1 MNQEDQLNILYT
13 CIDRISDMDGHVVR
27 FAQSP
32 WDADNLKRL
41 AEHFSI
47 LAEISKTKEQM
58 RLSDIYDIS
67 CSGQNLCTTI
77 IARQPDDVI
86 VYWRSFK
93 EMLSQ
98 IRSLFEKE
106 KERLLTMPDERGQRG
121 AQNYAKHNQ
130 TMPAS
135 YDSTGG
141 YGTYGGSGASG
152 APGAFRA
159 SGAYDAYG
167 SASNSP
173 EYSPGNPPGNP
184 PGNTPGNPPGN
195 TPARAGAF
203 GSFGGSG
210 PPVTPSSQASNASS
224 SSSGSSSNSVSNVS
238 SQLKSGFGSSSV
250 SESSIKLPPS
260 SNLPPSASQSSL
272 RAQQPP
278 SNPSQSTPAMQAPMQ
293 SPTQTPMQSSMS
305 NPQQNSMQNSSQQAP
320 YPFTTPNSFQTQ
332 AQAQAPTAQQ
342 APAPQIVPTHDV
354 VVVSSNMEKL
364 RALSTALSHQAISVR
379 PCSDLNQAW
388 ETTLNHM
395 PNGLLVCVPV
405 QGGNA
410 YQFISQIRAIPGG
423 ENIAIVVLGEE
434 HAFLESINTVKARAD
449 AFLALPVEVDAI
461 LEKFRYFFG
470 RGKPELYRILCMEQ
484 DPLQAQS
491 VVETLERAGYNVLWQ
506 SDPFS
511 FEESLLA
518 FSPDLILLDAASS
531 QIDGFELS
539 RYVRQSE
546 RFATVPV
553 LFLTGENNLEAHMEG
568 ARALADDYLVKPVIS
583 ELLIATVAG
592 KLERFRIFKKLL
604 KNDPLTQILNYDHF
618 VDLAQR
624 SLKARANLPGASRA
638 ILTVIDIDNLKSINN
653 TFGFAVGDRTLLALV
668 QVIRKVFR
676 HTDLIGRVGGDRI
689 AILDYG
695 LPLRETME
703 TVDDLLLNFAQ
714 VPHKS
719 KGNIFKV
726 TASAGISA
734 AMEQERFSDLLE
746 RSLRAVQNAKS
757 QGKGRICQG

>member
-1 MNQEDQLNILYT
+1 MKGSLSPSSAFCNPAEMNQEDQLNILDT

-58 RLSDIYDIS
+58 RLSDIYDIA

-106 KERLLTMPDERGQRG
+106 KERVMTMPDERGQRG
-121 AQNYAKHNQ
+121 MHNLAMQNPGMQSAL
-130 TMPAS
+130 
-135 YDSTGG
+135 DSTAG
-141 YGTYGGSGASG
+141 YGSYGGSGAAG

-159 SGAYDAYG
+159 SGAYDAYS
-167 SASNSP
+167 SASSSDP
-173 EYSPGNPPGNP
+173 Y
-184 PGNTPGNPPGN
+184 
-195 TPARAGAF
+195 
-203 GSFGGSG
+203 GSSRGSG
-210 PPVTPSSQASNASS
+210 PPASPSPTPPAGSSSASS
-224 SSSGSSSNSVSNVS
+224 SLNNS
-238 SQLKSGFGSSSV
+238 FGSTSLTGA
-250 SESSIKLPPS
+250 SIKMPPS

-272 RAQQPP
+272 RAQQPQTNSAP
-278 SNPSQSTPAMQAPMQ
+278 LPAPIPAPVSAPAPM
-293 SPTQTPMQSSMS
+293 SAPT
-305 NPQQNSMQNSSQQAP
+305 PQAQNISGNQAYIQAQAP
-320 YPFTTPNSFQTQ
+320 YPFSTP
-332 AQAQAPTAQQ
+332 AQ
-342 APAPQIVPTHDV
+342 APAPAPLPAPAPPIVPTHDV

-405 QGGNA
+405 HGGNA
-410 YQFISQIRAIPGG
+410 YQFISQIRALPGG
-423 ENIAIVVLGEE
+423 ENIAIIVLGEE

-449 AFLALPVEVDAI
+449 AYLALPVEVDAI

-470 RGKPELYRILCMEQ
+470 RGKPELYRVLCMEQ

-491 VVETLERAGYNVLWQ
+491 VVETLEQAGYNVLWQ
-506 SDPFS
+506 NDPFA

-553 LFLTGENNLEAHMEG
+553 LFLTGDNNLEAHMEG
-568 ARALADDYLVKPVIS
+568 ARSLADDYLIKPIIP
-583 ELLIATVAG
+583 ELLVATVSG

-618 VDLAQR
+618 IDLAQR

-638 ILTVIDIDNLKSINN
+638 ILTVIDIDNFKSLNN

-676 HTDLIGRVGGDRI
+676 HTDLIGRVNGDRI

>member
-1 MNQEDQLNILYT
+1 MKGSFRPSNAISNTDEMNQEDQLNILDT

-32 WDADNLKRL
+32 WDTDNLKRL
-41 AEHFSI
+41 AEHFSV

-58 RLSDIYDIS
+58 RLSEIYDMA

-77 IARQPDDVI
+77 ITHQPDDVI

-93 EMLSQ
+93 EMLSH
-98 IRSLFEKE
+98 IRTCVEKE
-106 KERLLTMPDERGQRG
+106 KERIMTMPDERRPRNSQQ
-121 AQNYAKHNQ
+121 A
-130 TMPAS
+130 
-135 YDSTGG
+135 YDPSQDFGS
-141 YGTYGGSGASG
+141 YGGSGSQG

-159 SGAYDAYG
+159 SGASGAYG
-167 SASNSP
+167 SSGASDSYGSYDGSP
-173 EYSPGNPPGNP
+173 P
-184 PGNTPGNPPGN
+184 
-195 TPARAGAF
+195 
-203 GSFGGSG
+203 
-210 PPVTPSSQASNASS
+210 
-224 SSSGSSSNSVSNVS
+224 SSNS
-238 SQLKSGFGSSSV
+238 SQPSRSAS
-250 SESSIKLPPS
+250 LPPS
-260 SNLPPSASQSSL
+260 SNMPPSSSHSSL

-278 SNPSQSTPAMQAPMQ
+278 SNQNQYQPNSAPVSAPLSAPMSAIPTQINPHNVAPNAVNSTPASQI
-293 SPTQTPMQSSMS
+293 
-305 NPQQNSMQNSSQQAP
+305 QQNNYLAAQTP
-320 YPFTTPNSFQTQ
+320 YPFATPTPAQTQ
-332 AQAQAPTAQQ
+332 APQPE
-342 APAPQIVPTHDV
+342 PAPPIVPTHDV

-405 QGGNA
+405 QAGNA
-410 YQFISQIRAIPGG
+410 YQFISQVRALPGA
-423 ENIAIVVLGEE
+423 ENIAIIVLGEE

-461 LEKFRYFFG
+461 LEKFKYFFG
-470 RGKPELYRILCMEQ
+470 RGKPQLYRILCMEQ
-484 DPLQAQS
+484 DPLEAQS
-491 VVETLERAGYNVLWQ
+491 VVETLEHAGYNVLWQ
-506 SDPFS
+506 SDPFA

-539 RYVRQSE
+539 RYLRQSE

-568 ARALADDYLVKPVIS
+568 ARSLADDYLVKPVIP
-583 ELLIATVAG
+583 ELLVATVSG

-638 ILTVIDIDNLKSINN
+638 ILTVIDIDNLKSLNN

-734 AMEQERFSDLLE
+734 AMEQERFADLLE

>member
-1 MNQEDQLNILYT
+1 MNQEDQLNILDT

-32 WDADNLKRL
+32 WDTDNLKRL
-41 AEHFSI
+41 AEHFSV

-58 RLSDIYDIS
+58 RLSEIYDMA

-77 IARQPDDVI
+77 ISRQPDDVI

-93 EMLSQ
+93 EILSQ
-98 IRSLFEKE
+98 IRTCVEKE
-106 KERLLTMPDERGQRG
+106 KERVLTMPDERRQR
-121 AQNYAKHNQ
+121 NNQ
-130 TMPAS
+130 KA
-135 YDSTGG
+135 YDPSQDFGS
-141 YGTYGGSGASG
+141 YGGSGAQT

-159 SGAYDAYG
+159 SGASGAYG
-167 SASNSP
+167 SSGASDS
-173 EYSPGNPPGNP
+173 YS
-184 PGNTPGNPPGN
+184 
-195 TPARAGAF
+195 
-203 GSFGGSG
+203 SFGGS
-210 PPVTPSSQASNASS
+210 PP
-224 SSSGSSSNSVSNVS
+224 SSNSTQS
-238 SQLKSGFGSSSV
+238 SHSSS
-250 SESSIKLPPS
+250 LPPS

-278 SNPSQSTPAMQAPMQ
+278 SSQYQAHTSQSPPASAPMSSMPTQINAPSSAPSSVPSSAPSSALSSAPSSAPSQV
-293 SPTQTPMQSSMS
+293 
-305 NPQQNSMQNSSQQAP
+305 QQNNYLAAQVP
-320 YPFTTPNSFQTQ
+320 YPFATPVQT
-332 AQAQAPTAQQ
+332 Q
-342 APAPQIVPTHDV
+342 APAPQPEPAPPIVPTHDV

-405 QGGNA
+405 QAGNA
-410 YQFISQIRAIPGG
+410 YQFISQVRALPGA
-423 ENIAIVVLGEE
+423 ENIAIIVLGEE

-449 AFLALPVEVDAI
+449 AYLALPVEVDAI
-461 LEKFRYFFG
+461 LEKFKYFFG
-470 RGKPELYRILCMEQ
+470 RGKPQLYRILCMEQ
-484 DPLQAQS
+484 DPLEAQS
-491 VVETLERAGYNVLWQ
+491 VVETLEQAGYNVLWQ
-506 SDPFS
+506 SDPFA

-518 FSPDLILLDAASS
+518 FSPDLILLDAASN

-539 RYVRQSE
+539 RYIRQSE

-568 ARALADDYLVKPVIS
+568 ARSLADDYLVKPVIP
-583 ELLIATVAG
+583 ELLVATVSG

-638 ILTVIDIDNLKSINN
+638 ILTVIDIDNLKSLNN

-668 QVIRKVFR
+668 QIIRKVFR

-734 AMEQERFSDLLE
+734 AMEQERFADLLE

>member
-1 MNQEDQLNILYT
+1 MNQEDQLNILDT

-32 WDADNLKRL
+32 WDTDNLKRL
-41 AEHFSI
+41 AEHFSV

-58 RLSDIYDIS
+58 RLSEIYDMA

-77 IARQPDDVI
+77 ITRQPDDVI

-98 IRSLFEKE
+98 IRSCVEKE
-106 KERLLTMPDERGQRG
+106 KERVMTMPDERRPRS
-121 AQNYAKHNQ
+121 NQ
-130 TMPAS
+130 KA
-135 YDSTGG
+135 YDPSQDFGS
-141 YGTYGGSGASG
+141 YGGSGAQT

-159 SGAYDAYG
+159 SGASGAYG
-167 SASNSP
+167 SSGASDS
-173 EYSPGNPPGNP
+173 YS
-184 PGNTPGNPPGN
+184 
-195 TPARAGAF
+195 
-203 GSFGGSG
+203 SFGGS
-210 PPVTPSSQASNASS
+210 PPPSNSSQPSQSS
-224 SSSGSSSNSVSNVS
+224 S
-238 SQLKSGFGSSSV
+238 
-250 SESSIKLPPS
+250 LPPS
-260 SNLPPSASQSSL
+260 SNLPPSASHSSL
-272 RAQQPP
+272 RSQHPP
-278 SNPSQSTPAMQAPMQ
+278 SSQYQAHTSPSPPVPA
-293 SPTQTPMQSSMS
+293 PTSSMP
-305 NPQQNSMQNSSQQAP
+305 NKINSVSSAPSSIASSAPSSVQHNNYSAAQTP
-320 YPFTTPNSFQTQ
+320 YPFATP
-332 AQAQAPTAQQ
+332 AQPQVQAPQPE
-342 APAPQIVPTHDV
+342 PAPPIVPTHDV

-405 QGGNA
+405 QAGNA
-410 YQFISQIRAIPGG
+410 YQFISQVRALPGA
-423 ENIAIVVLGEE
+423 ENIAIIVLGEE

-461 LEKFRYFFG
+461 LEKFKYFFG
-470 RGKPELYRILCMEQ
+470 RGKPQLYRILCMEQ
-484 DPLQAQS
+484 DPLEAQS
-491 VVETLERAGYNVLWQ
+491 VVETLEQAGYNVLWQ
-506 SDPFS
+506 SDPFA

-518 FSPDLILLDAASS
+518 FSPDLILLDAASN

-568 ARALADDYLVKPVIS
+568 ARSLADDYLVKPVIP
-583 ELLIATVAG
+583 ELLVATVSG

-638 ILTVIDIDNLKSINN
+638 ILTVIDIDNLKSLNN

-668 QVIRKVFR
+668 QIIRKVFR

-734 AMEQERFSDLLE
+734 AMEQERLADLLE

>member
-1 MNQEDQLNILYT
+1 MKGSLYPSSVFCKTAEMNQEDQLNILDT

-41 AEHFSI
+41 AEHFSV

-58 RLSDIYDIS
+58 RLSDIYDIA

-93 EMLSQ
+93 EMLGQ
-98 IRSLFEKE
+98 IRSLVEKE
-106 KERLLTMPDERGQRG
+106 KERVMTMPDERGQRG
-121 AQNYAKHNQ
+121 AQSYAMHNQ
-130 TMPAS
+130 SSQPS

-141 YGTYGGSGASG
+141 YGSYGGSGAAG

-159 SGAYDAYG
+159 SGTYDAY
-167 SASNSP
+167 SPASDSD
-173 EYSPGNPPGNP
+173 SK
-184 PGNTPGNPPGN
+184 
-195 TPARAGAF
+195 
-203 GSFGGSG
+203 
-210 PPVTPSSQASNASS
+210 SN
-224 SSSGSSSNSVSNVS
+224 
-238 SQLKSGFGSSSV
+238 SGFGSSSV
-250 SESSIKLPPS
+250 SGASIKLPPSSNLSS

-272 RAQQPP
+272 KAQQPP
-278 SNPSQSTPAMQAPMQ
+278 SNLPSFSKSAQPSSMQAPLANPMAN
-293 SPTQTPMQSSMS
+293 PMANPIANPVANPATMQTP
-305 NPQQNSMQNSSQQAP
+305 AP
-320 YPFTTPNSFQTQ
+320 YPFSTP
-332 AQAQAPTAQQ
+332 AQ
-342 APAPQIVPTHDV
+342 APAPTPQPVSPPIVPTHDV

-405 QGGNA
+405 HGGNA
-410 YQFISQIRAIPGG
+410 YQFISQIRSIPGG
-423 ENIAIVVLGEE
+423 ENIAIIVLGEE

-449 AFLALPVEVDAI
+449 AYLALPVEVDAI

-506 SDPFS
+506 NDPFA

-518 FSPDLILLDAASS
+518 FSPDLILLDAASN

-568 ARALADDYLVKPVIS
+568 ARSLADDYLVKPVIPD
-583 ELLIATVAG
+583 LLVATVAG

-618 VDLAQR
+618 VDHAQR

-638 ILTVIDIDNLKSINN
+638 ILTVIDIDNFKSLNN

-676 HTDLIGRVGGDRI
+676 HTDLIGRVSSDRI

-734 AMEQERFSDLLE
+734 AMEQERFADLLE